1 MTRASQCALLLTLC
15 LVAARVPATA
25 GGQSQ
30 APAAGAPPPAPAA
43 APSAIEPQGYTY
55 EAEGRR
61 DPFVSLVRR
70 GADSPGSVPGVR
82 PAGIAGLTT
91 DEVSLRGTLEGRD
104 GYVGMLQGTDGK
116 TYIVRAGDAL
126 LDGTIRTITPDAMV
140 ILQRVNDPLS
150 LDTEREVRL
159 ELRPTEEAN

>member
-1 MTRASQCALLLTLC
+1 MIRGHAILLTLC
-15 LVAARVPATA
+15 LVAPATA
-25 GGQSQ
+25 GAQSPAPQGQ
-30 APAAGAPPPAPAA
+30 APAAGTPPPALAA

-55 EAEGRR
+55 EPEGRR
-61 DPFVSLVRR
+61 DPFISLVRR
-70 GADSPGSVPGVR
+70 GTDSPGSQPGVR
-82 PAGIAGLTT
+82 PAGIGGLTT
-91 DEVSLRGTLEGRD
+91 DEVSLRGTLEGRE
-104 GYVGMLQGTDGK
+104 GYVAMLQGTDGR

-150 LDTEREVRL
+150 LDTEREVRI